1 MKAKFTKIPST
12 LRALVFSVAFAVMS
26 ACSTDTEVEVADEP
40 GKTTDEVLP
49 QTDANSTASDAS
61 RLSMRGQGFFRELL
75 SLNKGLAGDGVF
87 HGKIP
92 AVWVFSPQGK
102 LTRMVLDDDTL
113 ENFSRELSTVDVQ
126 VQDITCQQVDTAV
139 VRTTGEEWSMSC
151 AEGKWTALL
160 LLSSTE
166 CADSCPRYE
175 KVVAQA
181 EKEHADVLQTR
192 TLVLSFGE

>member
-1 MKAKFTKIPST
+1 MKTKFANIPSI
-12 LRALVFSVAFAVMS
+12 LRILVFGAAFAVMS
-26 ACSTDTEVEVADEP
+26 ACSTDKEVEVTEEP
-40 GKTTDEVLP
+40 VKTTDEVLS
-49 QTDANSTASDAS
+49 QTDANGTASNAS

-75 SLNKGLAGDGVF
+75 SLNKSLSDDGMF

-102 LTRMVLDDDTL
+102 LTRMVLDDGTL
-113 ENFSRELSTVDVQ
+113 ETFSREFSTIDMY
-126 VQDITCQQVDTAV
+126 VQDITCQQIDTAV
-139 VRTTGEEWSMSC
+139 VMTTGEEWSMSC

-192 TLVLSFGE
+192 TLVLSFGQ